1 MSNEPDRETFTKPAA
16 DREPTPEEEAA
27 ADRSADEVDV
37 EDVAEHADDMYERGA
52 NVKGEGQIE
61 P

>member
-1 MSNEPDRETFTKPAA
+1 MSNHPDREAFTEPGA

-27 ADRSADEVDV
+27 AERSADELDVDG
-37 EDVAEHADDMYERGA
+37 VAEHAEDMYERGA

-61 P
+61 S